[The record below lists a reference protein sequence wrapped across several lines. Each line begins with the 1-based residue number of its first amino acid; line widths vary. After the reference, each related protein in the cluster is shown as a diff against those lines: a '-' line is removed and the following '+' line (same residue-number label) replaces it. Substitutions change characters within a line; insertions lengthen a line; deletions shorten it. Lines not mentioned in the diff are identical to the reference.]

1 MTIILHTLLELGQ
14 DDSHQE
20 EIFILTT
27 LSLQRVWTDGQ
38 RRGRLRHLWQRLR
51 GGRRGQGGLLRHR
64 GRPPGDL
71 ALLNVLFHHYI
82 ITGADQPAGGLQRG
96 ADQPG
101 VLRHGR
107 HQHRGQLRP
116 RHQPH
121 RNLLRHYTTSNLYLE
136 TFIHYLYLETWLPL
150 TLTCTTTEDLTKS

>member
-1 MTIILHTLLELGQ
+1 MH
-14 DDSHQE
+14 
-20 EIFILTT
+20 
-27 LSLQRVWTDGQ
+27 
-38 RRGRLRHLWQRLR
+38 
-51 GGRRGQGGLLRHR
+51 
-64 GRPPGDL
+64 
-71 ALLNVLFHHYI
+71 VLFHHYI

-150 TLTCTTTEDLTKS
+150 TLTCTTTEDLTKSRELRLTEDDAWMGTMNDDNDDEDDHDDGDRDIETYQR